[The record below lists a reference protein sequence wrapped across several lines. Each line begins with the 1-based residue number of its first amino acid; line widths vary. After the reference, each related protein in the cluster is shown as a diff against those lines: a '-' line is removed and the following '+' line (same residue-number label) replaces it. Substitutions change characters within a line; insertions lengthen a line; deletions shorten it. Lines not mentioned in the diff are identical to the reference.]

1 MVVKDDLA
9 WICCCI
15 GPGGGAFPTLDLQ
28 SLCQRTL
35 GWRKLNDSRRQLV
48 PAQRKRNLIW
58 GSKLELNSLW
68 LLLLMLLYG
77 SCLHL
82 LLLLPLGKNQL
93 GLFVSSLGQAVLGG
107 AEELKIL
114 SDDFTAVYG
123 AQRRV
128 DQLCLTRSTTRS
140 LGLHFEL
147 GLDAIMEYSMFLPWD
162 SIIVAV
168 LVILIIMEHLSW
180 EIPSSS

>member
-1 MVVKDDLA
+1 M
-9 WICCCI
+9 
-15 GPGGGAFPTLDLQ
+15 
-28 SLCQRTL
+28 
-35 GWRKLNDSRRQLV
+35 
-48 PAQRKRNLIW
+48 
-58 GSKLELNSLW
+58 
-68 LLLLMLLYG
+68 
-77 SCLHL
+77 
-82 LLLLPLGKNQL
+82 
-93 GLFVSSLGQAVLGG
+93 GG

-114 SDDFTAVYG
+114 SNDFTAVDG

-140 LGLHFEL
+140 PGLHFEL
-147 GLDAIMEYSMFLPWD
+147 GPDAIVEYDTFPPWG